1 MAYTRFDR
9 WVQMSGALGIVAGL
23 LLVGLELKQSAL
35 LVRAEL
41 GSGSMTYRQNLLS
54 SVRGEDLAS
63 ALAQAIDDPAVVS
76 LQQQVI
82 LDAWYDDV
90 LGQVL
95 RQRYLLGL
103 DVFKDP
109 LEPFARTQARV
120 YFGNPYAQAWW
131 RRNRSGYPEAIVSVM
146 DPVIDGIDPQRDLR
160 EFEALRADAAL
171 LRSSSTTPP
180 EAR

>member
-1 MAYTRFDR
+1 MAFNRFDR
-9 WVQMSGALGIVAGL
+9 WVQITGALGIVAGL
-23 LLVGLELKQSAL
+23 LLVGLEMRQSAL

-63 ALAQAIDDPAVVS
+63 AIAQAIDDPAAVS

-103 DVFKDP
+103 DVFK
-109 LEPFARTQARV
+109 
-120 YFGNPYAQAWW
+120 
-131 RRNRSGYPEAIVSVM
+131 
-146 DPVIDGIDPQRDLR
+146 
-160 EFEALRADAAL
+160 
-171 LRSSSTTPP
+171 
-180 EAR
+180 